1 MLTIALNIL
10 DIAQNSI
17 RAKATEISVGITES
31 KLQDLFEVIIRDNGE
46 GIPSEIRDRVTDP
59 FVTTR
64 TTRKTGMGLPLLKFQ
79 SGLAGGDLIVDSC
92 EGKGTR
98 VRATFALSHIDR
110 QPLGDIAGVMTIL
123 MTANPGID
131 FLYGHKTDTGEYN
144 FSSKEIMDYLG
155 INDFN
160 DSRLLADIREMI
172 NQNLNDIDASYVKQN
187 INLT

>member
-17 RAKATEISVGITES
+17 RAKASEISVVITES

-46 GIPSEIRDRVTDP
+46 GIPSEIKDRVTDP

-79 SGLAGGDLIVDSC
+79 SGLAGGDLTVDSC

-144 FSSKEIMDYLG
+144 FSSKEIRDYLG